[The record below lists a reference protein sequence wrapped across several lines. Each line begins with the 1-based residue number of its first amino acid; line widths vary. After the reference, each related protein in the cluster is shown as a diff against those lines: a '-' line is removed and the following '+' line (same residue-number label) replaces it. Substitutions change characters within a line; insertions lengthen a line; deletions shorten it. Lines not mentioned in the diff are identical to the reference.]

1 MLKFDRPLSVE
12 FGVIVTDTFWDNI
25 NMYSA
30 CQSQLVE
37 EPLATERNRR
47 RT

>member
-1 MLKFDRPLSVE
+1 MLKFDRPPSVE
-12 FGVIVTDTFWDNI
+12 FGIIVTDTFRDNI

-47 RT
+47 KT